1 MTFLSPQ
8 VKVQPSIS
16 ELGGKMFIL
25 GNLPIMKEIK
35 IDIFFCTWLF
45 LETMYLFE
53 PNYSFLIAKVI
64 MALFYS
70 YVYKLHVIFLFLS
83 E

>member
-8 VKVQPSIS
+8 VKVQPSMS
-16 ELGGKMFIL
+16 ELGEKKFIL
-25 GNLPIMKEIK
+25 GNLQIMKESK
-35 IDIFFCTWLF
+35 IDTFFCTWLF
-45 LETMYLFE
+45 LEAMYVFE

-70 YVYKLHVIFLFLS
+70 MCINYI
-83 E
+83 